1 MLSSITCEKR
11 SGVTWTKASEEE
23 LMQSYYL
30 DIFSA
35 LWLGIL
41 TSISPCP
48 LATNIAAVSFISR
61 NLGSSKKVLWSGLLY
76 AAGRMLTYVAI
87 AVLAVASLLS
97 LPEVSFFLESNMHK
111 VIGPLL
117 IVVGIILL
125 DVIPVSFSTP
135 LVSSSVQEKAG
146 KWGLWGSG
154 FLGIIFALTFCPLS
168 AALFF
173 GSLIPLAVDGKS
185 AVMMPSVYGL
195 GTALPVVAF
204 ALVMVFSVKSIGK
217 IFDRLTQIE
226 KWVRKL
232 TAVIFI
238 GAGIYLL
245 LKNLMGF

>member
-1 MLSSITCEKR
+1 
-11 SGVTWTKASEEE
+11 
-23 LMQSYYL
+23 MQNLYL

-35 LWLGIL
+35 FWLGIL

-61 NLGSSKKVLWSGLLY
+61 NLGSSSKVLWSGVLY
-76 AAGRMLTYVAI
+76 AAGRMLTYVVI

-97 LPEVSFFLESNMHK
+97 LPEVSFFLERNMHK

-117 IVVGIILL
+117 IVVGILL
-125 DVIPVSFSTP
+125 LNVLPISFSTSP
-135 LVSSSVQEKAG
+135 GGGSMQARAA
-146 KWGLWGSG
+146 KWGMWGSG
-154 FLGIIFALTFCPLS
+154 LLGIIFALAFCPLS

-185 AVMMPSVYGL
+185 AVLMPSVYGV

-204 ALVMVFSVKSIGK
+204 AIVMVFSVKSIGK

-226 KWVRKL
+226 KWMRKG
-232 TAVIFI
+232 TAVVFI
-238 GAGIYLL
+238 GAGLYILA
-245 LKNLMGF
+245 KNILGF

>member
-1 MLSSITCEKR
+1 MP
-11 SGVTWTKASEEE
+11 
-23 LMQSYYL
+23 SYYL

-35 LWLGIL
+35 FWLGIL

-48 LATNIAAVSFISR
+48 LATNIAAVSFMSR

-87 AVLAVASLLS
+87 AVLAVVSLLS
-97 LPEVSFFLESNMHK
+97 LPDVSFFLESNMHK
-111 VIGPLL
+111 IIGPLL
-117 IVVGIILL
+117 MIIGIILL
-125 DVIPVSFSTP
+125 DVIPISFSAS
-135 LVSSSVQEKAG
+135 LVGNSIQEKAG
-146 KWGLWGSG
+146 KWGIWGSG
-154 FLGIIFALTFCPLS
+154 LLGIIFALTFCPLS

-217 IFDRLTQIE
+217 LFDKLTQIE
-226 KWVRKL
+226 KWVRKI

-245 LKNLMGF
+245 MKNLIGF

>member
-1 MLSSITCEKR
+1 
-11 SGVTWTKASEEE
+11 
-23 LMQSYYL
+23 MQSIYL
-30 DIFSA
+30 DVCSA
-35 LWLGIL
+35 FWLGIL

-97 LPEVSFFLESNMHK
+97 LPEVSFFLETNMHK
-111 VIGPLL
+111 IIGPLL

-125 DVIPVSFSTP
+125 DVLPFTFSAS
-135 LVSSSVQEKAG
+135 LVSGSMQEKIG

-154 FLGIIFALTFCPLS
+154 ILGIVFALTFCPLS

-173 GSLIPLAVDGKS
+173 GSLIPLAIDGKS

-195 GTALPVVAF
+195 GTALPVIAF
-204 ALVMVFSVKSIGK
+204 AFVMAFGVMSIGRV
-217 IFDRLTQIE
+217 FDKLTQIE

-232 TAVIFI
+232 TAVVFI
-238 GAGIYLL
+238 GAGLYLL
-245 LKNLMGF
+245 FKSLMGF

>member
-1 MLSSITCEKR
+1 
-11 SGVTWTKASEEE
+11 
-23 LMQSYYL
+23 MQSYYL

-35 LWLGIL
+35 FWLGIL

-76 AAGRMLTYVAI
+76 AAGRMFTYVTIAI
-87 AVLAVASLLS
+87 LAVASLLS

-111 VIGPLL
+111 IIGPLL

-125 DVIPVSFSTP
+125 DLIPISFSAS

-146 KWGLWGSG
+146 KWGVWGSG
-154 FLGIIFALTFCPLS
+154 LLGIIFALTFCPLS

-173 GSLIPLAVDGKS
+173 GSLIPLAIDGKS
-185 AVMMPSVYGL
+185 SVMMPSIYGL
-195 GTALPVVAF
+195 GTALPVVVF

-217 IFDRLTQIE
+217 LFNKLTQIE
-226 KWVRKL
+226 KWARKL

-245 LKNLMGF
+245 LKTLMGF

>member
-1 MLSSITCEKR
+1 
-11 SGVTWTKASEEE
+11 
-23 LMQSYYL
+23 MQNFYF

-35 LWLGIL
+35 FWLGIL

-76 AAGRMLTYVAI
+76 AVGRMLTYVVI
-87 AVLAVASLLS
+87 AVLAVTSLLS
-97 LPEVSFFLESNMHK
+97 LPEVSFFLETNMHK
-111 VIGPLL
+111 IIGPLL

-125 DVIPVSFSTP
+125 DVLPISFSAS

-154 FLGIIFALTFCPLS
+154 LLGIVFALTFCPLS

-173 GSLIPLAVDGKS
+173 GSLLIPLVIERGQS
-185 AVMMPSVYGL
+185 AVLMPSVYGF
-195 GTALPVVAF
+195 GTALPVVGF

-217 IFDRLTQIE
+217 IFDKLTQIE
-226 KWVRKL
+226 KWARKL
-232 TAVIFI
+232 TAVIFV
-238 GAGIYLL
+238 GTGIYLI
-245 LKNLMGF
+245 LKNLIGF

>member
-1 MLSSITCEKR
+1 
-11 SGVTWTKASEEE
+11 
-23 LMQSYYL
+23 MQSFYF

-35 LWLGIL
+35 FWLGIL

-48 LATNIAAVSFISR
+48 LATNIAAVSFVAR
-61 NLGSSKKVLWSGLLY
+61 NLGSSKKVVWSGLLY
-76 AAGRMLTYVAI
+76 AAGRMLAYVAI

-125 DVIPVSFSTP
+125 DVLPISFSTSFTGHS
-135 LVSSSVQEKAG
+135 LQEKAG
-146 KWGLWGSG
+146 KWGVWGSG
-154 FLGIIFALTFCPLS
+154 ILGIVFALTFCPFS

-173 GSLIPLAVDGKS
+173 GSLIPLAIDGKS

-204 ALVMVFSVKSIGK
+204 ALVMAFSVKSIGK
-217 IFDRLTQIE
+217 VFDKLTQIE

-232 TAVIFI
+232 TAIILF

>member
-1 MLSSITCEKR
+1 
-11 SGVTWTKASEEE
+11 
-23 LMQSYYL
+23 MQSYYL

-35 LWLGIL
+35 FWLGIL

-61 NLGSSKKVLWSGLLY
+61 NLESSKKVLWSGLLY

-87 AVLAVASLLS
+87 AILAVASLLS

-111 VIGPLL
+111 IIGPLL

-125 DVIPVSFSTP
+125 DVIPISFSAS
-135 LVSSSVQEKAG
+135 LVGSSAQEKAG
-146 KWGLWGSG
+146 KFGVWGSG
-154 FLGIIFALTFCPLS
+154 LLGIIFSLTFCPLS

-173 GSLIPLAVDGKS
+173 GSLIPLAIERKS
-185 AVMMPSVYGL
+185 SVMMPSVYGL
-195 GTALPVVAF
+195 GTALPVVVF
-204 ALVMVFSVKSIGK
+204 ALVMAFSVKSIGK
-217 IFDRLTQIE
+217 LFNKLTQIE

-232 TAVIFI
+232 TALTFI

-245 LKNLMGF
+245 LKTLVGF

>member
-1 MLSSITCEKR
+1 
-11 SGVTWTKASEEE
+11 
-23 LMQSYYL
+23 MQSFYL

-35 LWLGIL
+35 FWLGIL

-61 NLGSSKKVLWSGLLY
+61 NLGSSKKVLCSGLLY

-97 LPEVSFFLESNMHK
+97 LPEVSFFLETNMHK
-111 VIGPLL
+111 IIGPLL

-125 DVIPVSFSTP
+125 DVLPFTFSAS
-135 LVSSSVQEKAG
+135 LVSSSMQEKAG

-154 FLGIIFALTFCPLS
+154 ILGIVFALTFCPFS

-173 GSLIPLAVDGKS
+173 GSLIPLAIDGKS
-185 AVMMPSVYGL
+185 AVVMPSVYGL
-195 GTALPVVAF
+195 GTALPVIAF
-204 ALVMVFSVKSIGK
+204 AFVMAFGVKSIGRV
-217 IFDRLTQIE
+217 FDKLTLIE

-232 TAVIFI
+232 TAVVFI
-238 GAGIYLL
+238 GAGLYLL
-245 LKNLMGF
+245 LKNLIGF

>member
-1 MLSSITCEKR
+1 
-11 SGVTWTKASEEE
+11 
-23 LMQSYYL
+23 MQSYYL

-87 AVLAVASLLS
+87 AVLAVVSLLS

-111 VIGPLL
+111 IIGPLL

-125 DVIPVSFSTP
+125 DVIPISFSAS
-135 LVSSSVQEKAG
+135 LVGNSVQEKAG

-154 FLGIIFALTFCPLS
+154 LLGIIFALTFCPLS

-173 GSLIPLAVDGKS
+173 GSLIPLAIDGKS
-185 AVMMPSVYGL
+185 PVMMPSVYGL

-204 ALVMVFSVKSIGK
+204 AFVMVFSVKSIGK
-217 IFDRLTQIE
+217 IFAKLTQIE

>member
-1 MLSSITCEKR
+1 MPSSITCERKY
-11 SGVTWTKASEEE
+11 GTTWLKAREEGFVPN
-23 LMQSYYL
+23 YYL

-35 LWLGIL
+35 FWLGIL

-61 NLGSSKKVLWSGLLY
+61 NLGSSKRVLWSGLLY

-111 VIGPLL
+111 IIGPLL
-117 IVVGIILL
+117 IIVGIILL
-125 DVIPVSFSTP
+125 DVIPISFSTS
-135 LVSSSVQEKAG
+135 LVSNSVQERAR
-146 KWGLWGSG
+146 KWGIWGSG
-154 FLGIIFALTFCPLS
+154 LLGIIFALTFCPLS

-217 IFDRLTQIE
+217 IFDKLTQIE

-232 TAVIFI
+232 TAVVFI

>member
-1 MLSSITCEKR
+1 
-11 SGVTWTKASEEE
+11 
-23 LMQSYYL
+23 MQNYYL
-30 DIFSA
+30 EIFSA
-35 LWLGIL
+35 FWLGIL

-76 AAGRMLTYVAI
+76 AAGRMLTYVVI

-111 VIGPLL
+111 IIGPLL

-125 DVIPVSFSTP
+125 DVLPISFSASFAGNS
-135 LVSSSVQEKAG
+135 LQEKAG
-146 KWGLWGSG
+146 KWGAWGSG
-154 FLGIIFALTFCPLS
+154 LLGIIFALTFCPLS

-173 GSLIPLAVDGKS
+173 GSLIPLAIDSKS
-185 AVMMPSVYGL
+185 AVLMPSIYGL
-195 GTALPVVAF
+195 GTALPVIAF

-217 IFDRLTQIE
+217 IFDKLTQIE
-226 KWVRKL
+226 KWGRKL
-232 TAVIFI
+232 TAVVFI
-238 GAGIYLL
+238 LAGIYLL

>member
-1 MLSSITCEKR
+1 
-11 SGVTWTKASEEE
+11 
-23 LMQSYYL
+23 MQNFYL
-30 DIFSA
+30 DILSA
-35 LWLGIL
+35 FWLGIL

-87 AVLAVASLLS
+87 AILAVASLLS

-111 VIGPLL
+111 IIGPLL

-125 DVIPVSFSTP
+125 DVIPIPFSAS
-135 LVSSSVQEKAG
+135 LVGSSVQEKAG
-146 KWGLWGSG
+146 KWGMWGSG
-154 FLGIIFALTFCPLS
+154 LLGIIFSLTFCPLS

-173 GSLIPLAVDGKS
+173 GSLIPLAIDGKS
-185 AVMMPSVYGL
+185 SVMMPSVYGL
-195 GTALPVVAF
+195 GTALPVVACS
-204 ALVMVFSVKSIGK
+204 LVMVFSVKSIGK
-217 IFDRLTQIE
+217 FFAKLTQIE

-232 TAVIFI
+232 TALIFI